1 MAQFINPFSDWGFKH
16 IFGREISKDLL
27 ICFLNDLFAGE
38 FVIKSLAF
46 GNKEQIGLSKDSRE
60 VIFDI
65 YCTTDE
71 GKEIIVEMQNRGQ
84 EHFIDRALYYT
95 SRVIVNQG
103 IKGEW
108 DYDIRPVYTIC
119 FMNFIDPLL
128 PLGKF
133 RTDMILADRDNGKM
147 VSDKI
152 RMVYLMLP
160 FFEKT
165 ETECETD
172 FERWIFVLK
181 NMNTFERMPFLAK
194 NAVFKKLAE
203 ISDLRTLSKK
213 DMDKYEDSIRIM
225 RDAYAT
231 YKYAIKTG
239 LEDGRKQGLEEGM
252 AQGIEKGM
260 AQGIEKG
267 MAQGIEKGMA
277 QGIEKGMAQGMAQ
290 GIEKGIE
297 KGKAEAERQK
307 NIEFAKLM
315 LSDGDSTEKIQ
326 RYTGLTAEEIN
337 EIAQSLH

>member
-1 MAQFINPFSDWGFKH
+1 M
-16 IFGREISKDLL
+16 L

-128 PLGKF
+128 PFGKF

-260 AQGIEKG
+260 AQGMAQGIEK
-267 MAQGIEKGMA
+267 GIEKGMA

-290 GIEKGIE
+290 GIEKG
-297 KGKAEAERQK
+297 KAEAEHLK

>member
-1 MAQFINPFSDWGFKH
+1 M
-16 IFGREISKDLL
+16 L

-128 PLGKF
+128 PFGKF

-267 MAQGIEKGMA
+267 MAQGLEEGMA
-277 QGIEKGMAQGMAQ
+277 Q
-290 GIEKGIE
+290 GIE
-297 KGKAEAERQK
+297 KGKAEAEHLK

-326 RYTGLTAEEIN
+326 RYTGLTAEEID

>member
-1 MAQFINPFSDWGFKH
+1 
-16 IFGREISKDLL
+16 
-27 ICFLNDLFAGE
+27 
-38 FVIKSLAF
+38 
-46 GNKEQIGLSKDSRE
+46 
-60 VIFDI
+60 
-65 YCTTDE
+65 
-71 GKEIIVEMQNRGQ
+71 
-84 EHFIDRALYYT
+84 
-95 SRVIVNQG
+95 
-103 IKGEW
+103 
-108 DYDIRPVYTIC
+108 
-119 FMNFIDPLL
+119 
-128 PLGKF
+128 
-133 RTDMILADRDNGKM
+133 
-147 VSDKI
+147 
-152 RMVYLMLP
+152 
-160 FFEKT
+160 
-165 ETECETD
+165 
-172 FERWIFVLK
+172 
-181 NMNTFERMPFLAK
+181 MPFLAK

-260 AQGIEKG
+260 AQGMAQGIEKGIEKGMAQG

-277 QGIEKGMAQGMAQ
+277 QGIEKG
-290 GIEKGIE
+290 
-297 KGKAEAERQK
+297 KAEAEHLK

>member
-27 ICFLNDLFAGE
+27 ICFLNELFAGE

-194 NAVFKKLAE
+194 NAVFKNLAE

>member
-128 PLGKF
+128 PFGKF
-133 RTDMILADRDNGKM
+133 RTDMILADKDNGKM

-260 AQGIEKG
+260 AQGMAQGIEKGIEKG

-277 QGIEKGMAQGMAQ
+277 QGIEKGMAQG
-290 GIEKGIE
+290 IE
-297 KGKAEAERQK
+297 KGKAEAEHLK

>member
-1 MAQFINPFSDWGFKH
+1 M
-16 IFGREISKDLL
+16 L

-128 PLGKF
+128 PFGKF
-133 RTDMILADRDNGKM
+133 RTDMILADKDNGKM

-252 AQGIEKGM
+252 AQGMAQGIEKGMAQGM

-277 QGIEKGMAQGMAQ
+277 QGIEKG
-290 GIEKGIE
+290 IE
-297 KGKAEAERQK
+297 KGKAEAEHLK

>member
-1 MAQFINPFSDWGFKH
+1 MLH
-16 IFGREISKDLL
+16 E
-27 ICFLNDLFAGE
+27 
-38 FVIKSLAF
+38 
-46 GNKEQIGLSKDSRE
+46 
-60 VIFDI
+60 
-65 YCTTDE
+65 
-71 GKEIIVEMQNRGQ
+71 
-84 EHFIDRALYYT
+84 LY
-95 SRVIVNQG
+95 
-103 IKGEW
+103 
-108 DYDIRPVYTIC
+108 RPVATI
-119 FMNFIDPLL
+119 
-128 PLGKF
+128 GKF
-133 RTDMILADRDNGKM
+133 RTDMILADKDNGKM

-252 AQGIEKGM
+252 AQGM

-267 MAQGIEKGMA
+267 MAQGIEKG
-277 QGIEKGMAQGMAQ
+277 
-290 GIEKGIE
+290 
-297 KGKAEAERQK
+297 KAEAEHLK

-326 RYTGLTAEEIN
+326 RYTGLTAEEID

>member
-1 MAQFINPFSDWGFKH
+1 
-16 IFGREISKDLL
+16 
-27 ICFLNDLFAGE
+27 
-38 FVIKSLAF
+38 
-46 GNKEQIGLSKDSRE
+46 
-60 VIFDI
+60 
-65 YCTTDE
+65 
-71 GKEIIVEMQNRGQ
+71 
-84 EHFIDRALYYT
+84 
-95 SRVIVNQG
+95 
-103 IKGEW
+103 
-108 DYDIRPVYTIC
+108 
-119 FMNFIDPLL
+119 MNFIDPLL
-128 PLGKF
+128 PFGKF

-252 AQGIEKGM
+252 AQG
-260 AQGIEKG
+260 
-267 MAQGIEKGMA
+267 MA

-290 GIEKGIE
+290 GIEKG
-297 KGKAEAERQK
+297 KAEAEHLK

>member
-1 MAQFINPFSDWGFKH
+1 
-16 IFGREISKDLL
+16 
-27 ICFLNDLFAGE
+27 
-38 FVIKSLAF
+38 
-46 GNKEQIGLSKDSRE
+46 
-60 VIFDI
+60 
-65 YCTTDE
+65 
-71 GKEIIVEMQNRGQ
+71 
-84 EHFIDRALYYT
+84 
-95 SRVIVNQG
+95 
-103 IKGEW
+103 
-108 DYDIRPVYTIC
+108 
-119 FMNFIDPLL
+119 
-128 PLGKF
+128 
-133 RTDMILADRDNGKM
+133 
-147 VSDKI
+147 
-152 RMVYLMLP
+152 
-160 FFEKT
+160 
-165 ETECETD
+165 
-172 FERWIFVLK
+172 
-181 NMNTFERMPFLAK
+181 MNTFERMPFLAK

-267 MAQGIEKGMA
+267 
-277 QGIEKGMAQGMAQ
+277 
-290 GIEKGIE
+290 
-297 KGKAEAERQK
+297 KAEAEHLK

>member
-1 MAQFINPFSDWGFKH
+1 MYFSQQNRIFAVNQNNRNMAQFINPFSDWGFKH

-65 YCTTDE
+65 YCTTDIYCE
-71 GKEIIVEMQNRGQ
+71 LDDKEKIIVEMQNRGQ

-252 AQGIEKGM
+252 AQGM
-260 AQGIEKG
+260 AQ
-267 MAQGIEKGMA
+267 
-277 QGIEKGMAQGMAQ
+277 
-290 GIEKGIE
+290 GIE

>member
-128 PLGKF
+128 PFGKF
-133 RTDMILADRDNGKM
+133 RTDMILADKDNGKM

-277 QGIEKGMAQGMAQ
+277 QGLEEGMAQ
-290 GIEKGIE
+290 GIE
-297 KGKAEAERQK
+297 KGKAEAEHLK

-337 EIAQSLH
+337 EIAQSLHL

>member
-277 QGIEKGMAQGMAQ
+277 QGIEKGMAQG
-290 GIEKGIE
+290 IE

>member
-128 PLGKF
+128 PFGKF

-277 QGIEKGMAQGMAQ
+277 QGIEKGMAQG
-290 GIEKGIE
+290 IE
-297 KGKAEAERQK
+297 KGKAEAEHLK

>member
-1 MAQFINPFSDWGFKH
+1 M
-16 IFGREISKDLL
+16 L

-128 PLGKF
+128 PFGKF

-252 AQGIEKGM
+252 AQGMAQGIEKGMAQGM

-277 QGIEKGMAQGMAQ
+277 QGIEKG
-290 GIEKGIE
+290 IE
-297 KGKAEAERQK
+297 KGKAEAEHLK

>member
-1 MAQFINPFSDWGFKH
+1 M
-16 IFGREISKDLL
+16 L

-71 GKEIIVEMQNRGQ
+71 GKEIIVEMQNRGK

-128 PLGKF
+128 PFGKF

-277 QGIEKGMAQGMAQ
+277 QGIEKG
-290 GIEKGIE
+290 
-297 KGKAEAERQK
+297 KAEAEHLK

-326 RYTGLTAEEIN
+326 RYTGLTAEEID

>member
-1 MAQFINPFSDWGFKH
+1 M
-16 IFGREISKDLL
+16 L

-128 PLGKF
+128 PFGKF

-260 AQGIEKG
+260 AQGLEEG

-277 QGIEKGMAQGMAQ
+277 QGIEKG
-290 GIEKGIE
+290 
-297 KGKAEAERQK
+297 KAEAEHLK

>member
-1 MAQFINPFSDWGFKH
+1 M
-16 IFGREISKDLL
+16 L

-290 GIEKGIE
+290 GIEKG
-297 KGKAEAERQK
+297 KAEAERQK

>member
-1 MAQFINPFSDWGFKH
+1 M
-16 IFGREISKDLL
+16 
-27 ICFLNDLFAGE
+27 NDLFAGE

-128 PLGKF
+128 PFGKF

-277 QGIEKGMAQGMAQ
+277 QGIEKGMAQG
-290 GIEKGIE
+290 IE
-297 KGKAEAERQK
+297 KGKAEAEHLK

>member
-27 ICFLNDLFAGE
+27 ICFLNELFAGE

-277 QGIEKGMAQGMAQ
+277 QGIEKGMAQG
-290 GIEKGIE
+290 IE

>member
-1 MAQFINPFSDWGFKH
+1 MIVADF
-16 IFGREISKDLL
+16 R
-27 ICFLNDLFAGE
+27 
-38 FVIKSLAF
+38 IKSLAF

-119 FMNFIDPLL
+119 FMNFVDPLL
-128 PLGKF
+128 PLGKL
-133 RTDMILADRDNGKM
+133 RTDMILADKDNGKM

-165 ETECETD
+165 ETECEND

-252 AQGIEKGM
+252 AQGM
-260 AQGIEKG
+260 
-267 MAQGIEKGMA
+267 
-277 QGIEKGMAQGMAQ
+277 EKGMAQGM
-290 GIEKGIE
+290 EKGME

>member
-1 MAQFINPFSDWGFKH
+1 M
-16 IFGREISKDLL
+16 L

-128 PLGKF
+128 PFGKF
-133 RTDMILADRDNGKM
+133 RTDMILADKDNGKM

-277 QGIEKGMAQGMAQ
+277 QGIEEGMAQ
-290 GIEKGIE
+290 GIE
-297 KGKAEAERQK
+297 KGKAEAEHLK

-337 EIAQSLH
+337 EIAQSLHL

>member
-1 MAQFINPFSDWGFKH
+1 M
-16 IFGREISKDLL
+16 L

-128 PLGKF
+128 PFGKF
-133 RTDMILADRDNGKM
+133 RTDMILADKDNGKM

-260 AQGIEKG
+260 AQGLEKG
-267 MAQGIEKGMA
+267 MAQGLEEGMA
-277 QGIEKGMAQGMAQ
+277 Q
-290 GIEKGIE
+290 GIE
-297 KGKAEAERQK
+297 KGKAEAEHLK

>member
-38 FVIKSLAF
+38 FVIKSLSF

-128 PLGKF
+128 PFGKF

-277 QGIEKGMAQGMAQ
+277 QGIEKGMAQG
-290 GIEKGIE
+290 IE
-297 KGKAEAERQK
+297 KGKAEAEHLK

>member
-128 PLGKF
+128 PFGKF

-277 QGIEKGMAQGMAQ
+277 QGLEEGMAQ
-290 GIEKGIE
+290 GIE
-297 KGKAEAERQK
+297 KGKAEAEHLK

-337 EIAQSLH
+337 EIAQSLHL

>member
-1 MAQFINPFSDWGFKH
+1 
-16 IFGREISKDLL
+16 
-27 ICFLNDLFAGE
+27 
-38 FVIKSLAF
+38 
-46 GNKEQIGLSKDSRE
+46 
-60 VIFDI
+60 
-65 YCTTDE
+65 
-71 GKEIIVEMQNRGQ
+71 
-84 EHFIDRALYYT
+84 
-95 SRVIVNQG
+95 
-103 IKGEW
+103 
-108 DYDIRPVYTIC
+108 
-119 FMNFIDPLL
+119 
-128 PLGKF
+128 
-133 RTDMILADRDNGKM
+133 
-147 VSDKI
+147 
-152 RMVYLMLP
+152 
-160 FFEKT
+160 
-165 ETECETD
+165 
-172 FERWIFVLK
+172 
-181 NMNTFERMPFLAK
+181 MNTFERMPFLAK

-260 AQGIEKG
+260 AQG
-267 MAQGIEKGMA
+267 MAQ
-277 QGIEKGMAQGMAQ
+277 
-290 GIEKGIE
+290 GIE

>member
-27 ICFLNDLFAGE
+27 ICFLNELFAGE

-290 GIEKGIE
+290 GIEKG
-297 KGKAEAERQK
+297 KAEAERQK

>member
-1 MAQFINPFSDWGFKH
+1 
-16 IFGREISKDLL
+16 
-27 ICFLNDLFAGE
+27 
-38 FVIKSLAF
+38 
-46 GNKEQIGLSKDSRE
+46 
-60 VIFDI
+60 
-65 YCTTDE
+65 
-71 GKEIIVEMQNRGQ
+71 
-84 EHFIDRALYYT
+84 
-95 SRVIVNQG
+95 
-103 IKGEW
+103 
-108 DYDIRPVYTIC
+108 
-119 FMNFIDPLL
+119 MNFIDPLL
-128 PLGKF
+128 PFGKF
-133 RTDMILADRDNGKM
+133 RTDMILADKDNGKM

-252 AQGIEKGM
+252 AQGIEKG
-260 AQGIEKG
+260 
-267 MAQGIEKGMA
+267 
-277 QGIEKGMAQGMAQ
+277 
-290 GIEKGIE
+290 
-297 KGKAEAERQK
+297 KAEAEHLK

-326 RYTGLTAEEIN
+326 RYTGLTAEEID

>member
-27 ICFLNDLFAGE
+27 ICFLNELFAGE

-160 FFEKT
+160 FFDKT

>member
-128 PLGKF
+128 PFGKF

-277 QGIEKGMAQGMAQ
+277 QGLEEGMAQ
-290 GIEKGIE
+290 GIE
-297 KGKAEAERQK
+297 KGKAEAEHQK

-337 EIAQSLH
+337 EIAQSLHL